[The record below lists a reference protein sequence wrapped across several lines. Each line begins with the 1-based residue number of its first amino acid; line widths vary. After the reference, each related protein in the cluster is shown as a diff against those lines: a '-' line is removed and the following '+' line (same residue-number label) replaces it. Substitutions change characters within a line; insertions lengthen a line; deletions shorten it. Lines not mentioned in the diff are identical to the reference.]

1 MLDTTK
7 TPNLG
12 ESKKDFYARTQEYW
26 TEQAT
31 KAIDP
36 DDYEQHKS
44 IKNIRRDGFLMAEER
59 FDQLAPVLEKL
70 HALEQEQKA
79 AELKAMEGGNLK
91 SKDRDKSKSSKS
103 KDKKSRS

>member
-1 MLDTTK
+1 MKRDEIGHDK
-7 TPNLG
+7 THLERRGDNYT
-12 ESKKDFYARTQEYW
+12 SYQSHC
-26 TEQAT
+26 
-31 KAIDP
+31 IDP

-59 FDQLAPVLEKL
+59 FDQLAAVLEKL